1 MNVLTSLMVILA
13 LCAGATASQARAE
26 DFASQVWTFE
36 HYRDTHPGQHRA
48 LETFAAQV
56 RDDTPPRIETSA
68 DRPVLISV
76 VYPGN
81 QASDYWRRSVLS
93 LKRRLTQ
100 AGVPFA
106 VESVFTQPG
115 TQIRAQERSIAEM
128 LRHDPDYLVFT
139 LDALRHKSI
148 VERLLGRE
156 SPQIIL
162 QNITTPVKA
171 WDGYQPFLYVGFD
184 HATGSTL
191 LAEEYIRR
199 TEGQGEYAV
208 FFGPP
213 GYVSQMRGDTFIRV
227 ISQGSDLRLVSS
239 YYVGFSRDKARTAAR
254 SVIRQHPNLRFIFA
268 CSTDIALGI
277 ADTLADLGLRDSVM
291 VNGWGGGGPELDA
304 LEAGKLD
311 FTVMRMNDDSGVAMA
326 DAIILDLS
334 GRRADIPT
342 VYSGQIALISQD
354 TSPLVLAAMRARAFR
369 YSNPDTASDGAR
381 D

>member
-1 MNVLTSLMVILA
+1 MNVLTSLAMILA
-13 LCAGATASQARAE
+13 LCAGATAPQAHAE
-26 DFASQVWTFE
+26 DFAGQVWTFE
-36 HYRDTHPGQHRA
+36 EFRGTHPDQHRA

-56 RDDTPPRIETSA
+56 SDDTPPHAKTSG
-68 DRPVLISV
+68 DRPILISV
-76 VYPGN
+76 VYPGD
-81 QASDYWRRSVLS
+81 QVSDYWRRSVLS

-106 VESVFTQPG
+106 VESLFTQPG

-128 LRHDPDYLVFT
+128 LRHNPDYLVFT
-139 LDALRHKSI
+139 LDALRHKAI
-148 VERLLGRE
+148 IERLLGRD

-184 HATGSTL
+184 HTAGSTL
-191 LAEEYIRR
+191 LAMEYIRR
-199 TEGQGEYAV
+199 TQGQGEYAV

-227 ISQGSDLRLVSS
+227 ISQRSDLRLISS
-239 YYVGFSRDKARTAAR
+239 YYVGFSREKARTAAR

-277 ADTLADLGLRDSVM
+277 ADALADLDLRNSVM

-304 LEAGKLD
+304 LEAGNLD

-326 DAIILDLS
+326 DAIILDLN

-354 TSPLVLAAMRARAFR
+354 TDPRALAAMRAQAFR
-369 YSNPDTASDGAR
+369 YSNPDAASNGAR

>member
-1 MNVLTSLMVILA
+1 MKLVKGLALILA
-13 LCAGATASQARAE
+13 MSAGVIALPAGAE
-26 DFASQVWTFE
+26 DFAGQVWSFE
-36 HYRDTHPGQHRA
+36 RYLSTHPAQHRA
-48 LETFAAQV
+48 LEAFTAQV
-56 RDDTPPRIETSA
+56 RAETPPRAKTPT
-68 DRPVLISV
+68 DRPTLISV

-93 LKRRLTQ
+93 MERRLTE

-106 VESVFTQPG
+106 VESLFTQPG
-115 TQIRAQERSIAEM
+115 TQIRAQERYIAEV

-139 LDALRHKSI
+139 LDALRHKAI
-148 VERLLGRE
+148 VERLLGRDA
-156 SPQIIL
+156 PRIIL

-184 HATGSTL
+184 HAAGSTL
-191 LAEEYIRR
+191 LAKEYIRR
-199 TEGQGEYAV
+199 TGGQGRYAV

-213 GYVSQMRGDTFIRV
+213 GYVSQMRGDTFIQIV
-227 ISQGSDLRLVSS
+227 SQRSDLHLVSS
-239 YYVGFSRDKARTAAR
+239 YYVGFDRDKARAAAR
-254 SVIRQHPNLRFIFA
+254 AVMRRHPDLRFIFA

-277 ADTLADLGLRDSVM
+277 ADALTDLGLRDTVM

-304 LEAGKLD
+304 LQAGDLD

-334 GRRADIPT
+334 GRGAEVPT
-342 VYSGQIALISQD
+342 VYAGQIALISQD
-354 TSPLVLAAMRARAFR
+354 TDPLALAAMRAQAFR
-369 YSNPDTASDGAR
+369 YSIPDTASNGAN